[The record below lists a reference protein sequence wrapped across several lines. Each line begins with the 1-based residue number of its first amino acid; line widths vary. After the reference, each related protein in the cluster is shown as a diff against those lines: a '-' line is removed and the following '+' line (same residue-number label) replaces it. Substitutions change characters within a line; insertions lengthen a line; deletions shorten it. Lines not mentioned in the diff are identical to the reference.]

1 MSARAGIIAVAVTT
15 LLLSGCTEDEGRPV
29 AGSTEPTDPAMS
41 TPAQQPSSSSPEAPK
56 VNNPITNLEQFK
68 QSPCDMVTDQQA
80 KSLGFNPGEPSED
93 ATYGPACDWYD
104 DSFGYFGLTLLNNQP
119 LGIAGIYRNQ
129 EQGRYGYFEPVD
141 VAGYPGVYADA
152 NDGRK
157 EGACTL
163 NVGVTDTQVVTVTAL
178 LNENE
183 AEACDLALQAA
194 EAAVKTMSEG

>member
-1 MSARAGIIAVAVTT
+1 
-15 LLLSGCTEDEGRPV
+15 
-29 AGSTEPTDPAMS
+29 
-41 TPAQQPSSSSPEAPK
+41 
-56 VNNPITNLEQFK
+56 
-68 QSPCDMVTDQQA
+68 MVTDQQA

-93 ATYGPACDWYD
+93 ATYGPACDWHD
-104 DSFGYFGLTLLNNQP
+104 DNFGYFGLTLLNNQP

-152 NDGRK
+152 YDARK
-157 EGACTL
+157 EGGCTL